1 MIKRALFLILLLII
15 FTAIC
20 GAQGFIR
27 TSDLFPRHIDRYGA
41 GTLSIVQNSSIDTL
55 ISRHILANKKLNGMA
70 GFRIQIYNSNNR
82 NAREESNKINAEFLS
97 KFPDIP
103 SEIEFEDPGYFK
115 VRAGNYRT
123 KFEGTKYLNM
133 VRRVFPDAYL
143 VPSFIDFPDEK

>member
-1 MIKRALFLILLLII
+1 MIKRLLLVLF
-15 FTAIC
+15 FTFYYAL
-20 GAQGFIR
+20 GRAQGFMK
-27 TSDLFPRHIDRYGA
+27 TSELFPRHIDRYGA
-41 GTLSIVQNSSIDTL
+41 GTLSIVQNAAVDTL
-55 ISRHILANKKLNGMA
+55 ISRHIIANRKLKGME

-103 SEIEFEDPGYFK
+103 SKIEFEDPGYFK

-133 VRRVFPDAYL
+133 VRRVFPNAYL
-143 VPSFIDFPDEK
+143 VPSLIDFPKG

>member
-1 MIKRALFLILLLII
+1 MIKRLLSLISLLTFFNAL
-15 FTAIC
+15 C

-41 GTLSIVQNSSIDTL
+41 GTISIVQNPAVDTL
-55 ISRHILANKKLNGMA
+55 ISRHIIANRKLKGME

-103 SEIEFEDPGYFK
+103 SKIEFEDPGYFK

-133 VRRVFPDAYL
+133 VRRVFPNAYL
-143 VPSFIDFPDEK
+143 VPSLIDFPKG